1 MRRPTFFQGAIVAA
15 VLGFFAS
22 AVVATLTPFIGLGAV
37 IRVAIPA
44 LGLAYLLYL
53 FSRSKERVGRVT
65 TISLWSALAAI
76 TWWVAPP
83 LPLYLAIHVG
93 AIWLVRS
100 LYFYAGIL
108 PALMDLG
115 LSTLSVSATVWAIT
129 RSGSVFLATWCFF
142 LVQALFVIIP
152 PTVKGKKNAA
162 PSPTTRSVIS
172 GRPSDARA
180 KASRSSVWSFS
191 GESRP
196 TDEKTTEL
204 SSSPSIF
211 RASDRDMASRNR
223 PTGIPFG
230 ITGHAATP

>member
-1 MRRPTFFQGAIVAA
+1 MKRPTFFHGAVVAG

-22 AVVATLTPFIGLGAV
+22 AVVATLMPFIGIGAV
-37 IRVAIPA
+37 LRLTIPA

-53 FSRSKERVGRVT
+53 FSRSGERTGRVT

-83 LPLYLAIHVG
+83 LPLYLLIHVG

-100 LYFYAGIL
+100 LYFYAGVL

-142 LVQALFVIIP
+142 LVQALFVTIP
-152 PTVKGKKNAA
+152 PTVKGGK
-162 PSPTTRSVIS
+162 RSAIKSVANN
-172 GRPSDARA
+172 DNFDQARRQA
-180 KASRSSVWSFS
+180 DQALRQLF
-191 GESRP
+191 
-196 TDEKTTEL
+196 TQ
-204 SSSPSIF
+204 
-211 RASDRDMASRNR
+211 
-223 PTGIPFG
+223 
-230 ITGHAATP
+230 